1 MARLLIVDGHAYAYR
16 AFHAIRELRSPTGQP
31 TNAIYGFIKMLA
43 KMRATLSPTHLIVV
57 WDGGLSAER
66 MVALPEY
73 KAHRPEMP
81 ADLGPQI
88 DEITR
93 YLEAAN
99 IASFCREGVEADD
112 YIACLARRAL
122 DADMEVVIASS
133 DKDFM
138 QLVLPGIGL
147 LNPNDK
153 TQAVWTA
160 EQVRAKTGVEPSQ
173 IVDWLSLI
181 GDSVD
186 NIPGVPGVG
195 PKTAADLLQQFGSVA
210 ALYGR
215 LNEVKSERLRA
226 ALTAAA
232 DAVQRNRE
240 LVRLREDLHCEF
252 SPEEMADQPPDADRL
267 APLFRQW
274 SFRTLLAELE
284 AAAGSPQPVLL

>member
-1 MARLLIVDGHAYAYR
+1 
-16 AFHAIRELRSPTGQP
+16 
-31 TNAIYGFIKMLA
+31 
-43 KMRATLSPTHLIVV
+43 
-57 WDGGLSAER
+57 

-88 DEITR
+88 DEIMR

-99 IASFCREGVEADD
+99 IASFCGEGVEADD

-153 TQAVWTA
+153 TQVVWTA

-232 DAVQRNRE
+232 DAVRRNHE

-274 SFRTLLAELE
+274 SFRTLLTELE
-284 AAAGSPQPVLL
+284 ATAGSPQPVLL